1 MAAGGSLMVRRAAPQ
16 PVFSLLLAAAT
27 GEQHAAH
34 PAAPTS
40 KR

>member
-1 MAAGGSLMVRRAAPQ
+1 VRHAAPQ
-16 PVFSLLLAAAT
+16 PVFRLLLAAA
-27 GEQHAAH
+27 GEQQAAH